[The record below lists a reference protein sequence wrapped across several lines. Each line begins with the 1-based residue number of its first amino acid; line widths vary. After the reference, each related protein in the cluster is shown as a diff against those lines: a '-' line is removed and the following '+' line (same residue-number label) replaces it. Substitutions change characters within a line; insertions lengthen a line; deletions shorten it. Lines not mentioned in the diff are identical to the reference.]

1 MRDVCSLFSA
11 FFMFLVNANHLS
23 FFIRHKFKICSKQKI
38 SKNFSKELKFGNY
51 RKQHRNRTFDF
62 ECWCK
67 TFCRWKKKVLLFCLY
82 LVHKVLL
89 WNYLDQTNCTVIE
102 NTIICHITWE
112 SFSLKTKTK
121 INSALSFREFL
132 KKLLEAFKT
141 GKTSSSHKP
150 TNISTT
156 KSFQEAICDANSPER
171 NYETH

>member
-38 SKNFSKELKFGNY
+38 TKNFSKELKFWNY

-67 TFCRWKKKVLLFCLY
+67 IFCRWKKKVLFFRLY

-89 WNYLDQTNCTVIE
+89 WNYLDQPNCTVIE

-112 SFSLKTKTK
+112 SFPKNQNENKFS
-121 INSALSFREFL
+121 IIFSWI
-132 KKLLEAFKT
+132 
-141 GKTSSSHKP
+141 P
-150 TNISTT
+150 
-156 KSFQEAICDANSPER
+156 QEASWSIQNRKNQLIA
-171 NYETH
+171 